1 MNNRKLWFLAS
12 LAVFITALVLL
23 FTGSPILD
31 RSMSK
36 TANIPWGT
44 LITWLGM
51 ISSPLSVLLGIKNFR
66 RPGNSFQKYL
76 SLSLKTLI
84 LLALLWAPI
93 CYLLAGNIAFN
104 FSGTEGFQG
113 GQTAMKWFWRYS
125 YGIPI
130 LSIVLLVIFW
140 LTRIVGYLRRNL

>member
-23 FTGSPILD
+23 FTGSHILD

-44 LITWLGM
+44 FITWLGM
-51 ISSPLSVLLGIKNFR
+51 ISLPLSLFLGIKRVR
-66 RPGNSFQKYL
+66 RPDSRIETYL
-76 SLSLKTLI
+76 SKTLKALII
-84 LLALLWAPI
+84 LAILWAPI

-113 GQTAMKWFWRYS
+113 GEAAMKWFWRYS

-130 LSIVLLVIFW
+130 ASIVALLLYWI
-140 LTRIVGYLRRNL
+140 TRIFRK